1 METIVG
7 LGEAGCNIAEQF
19 AKYPQYKVLRIDSS
33 HRKGKGFKLL
43 PERQSH
49 EEYEAHCPSL
59 KAFFRNIQ
67 GETLFVVGGSGK
79 ISGACLRILEQIKGP
94 VSVLYVQPDK
104 DLLSRQAALRERVT
118 FFVLQEYAR
127 SGLLQRFYAVS
138 NVYLEEAIGGLSLLN
153 FYEQLNE
160 LLVSTIHMTNVF
172 KNTQPLIHT
181 FSSAHDAAR
190 LSTFGIANAD
200 DSTEKMFFPFE
211 MPREKMYYYAINKE
225 FLESEKGLHRK
236 IVSQLKDRQEEEGLM
251 EVSYGIYPTD
261 YPDNYVYTI
270 HNSSLIQGLHL
281 MP

>member
-1 METIVG
+1 METVVG
-7 LGEAGCNIAEQF
+7 L
-19 AKYPQYKVLRIDSS
+19 KT
-33 HRKGKGFKLL
+33 
-43 PERQSH
+43 
-49 EEYEAHCPSL
+49 
-59 KAFFRNIQ
+59 FFRSIQ
-67 GETLFVVGGSGK
+67 GETLLVVGGGGK

-94 VSVLYVQPDK
+94 TSVLYVQPDK
-104 DLLSRQAALRERVT
+104 ELLSRQAALREKVT

-127 SGLLQRFYAVS
+127 SGLLHRFYAVS
-138 NVYLEEAIGGLSLLN
+138 NVSLEEVIGDLSLLN

-181 FSSAHDAAR
+181 FSPSHDAAR
-190 LSTFGIANAD
+190 LSTFGIANTS
-200 DSTEKMFFPFE
+200 DSTEKMFFPLE

-225 FLESEKGLHRK
+225 FLETEKGLHRK
-236 IVSQLKDRQEEEGLM
+236 IVSQLKDRREEEGPM